1 MKKMFLMGRSEA
13 GKTSLVQALRG
24 EALHYAKT
32 QYTHT
37 DEQVIDSPG
46 EYSETK
52 NCGHALACFSFEADV
67 IAILMAA
74 DEPFTLFNPA
84 CQSFFNRPLVG
95 IITKIN
101 APHADLPMVRS
112 WLAMT
117 GCERIFEV
125 DSATW
130 EGLDE
135 LKAYLAEDI
144 PEQTLREACQKQAL
158 GMREWEPL
166 EQTK

>member
-24 EALHYAKT
+24 ETLHYAKT
-32 QYTHT
+32 QYTNT

-101 APHADLPMVRS
+101 APHANLPMVRS

-125 DSATW
+125 DSATQ

-135 LKAYLAEDI
+135 LKAYLAEDV
-144 PEQTLREACQKQAL
+144 PVQTLREACQKQAL

>member
-32 QYTHT
+32 QYTNT

-101 APHADLPMVRS
+101 APHANLPMVRS

-125 DSATW
+125 DSATR

>member
-1 MKKMFLMGRSEA
+1 MFLMGRSEA

-24 EALHYAKT
+24 ETLHYAKT
-32 QYTHT
+32 QYTNT

-101 APHADLPMVRS
+101 APHANLPMVRS

-125 DSATW
+125 DSATQ

-135 LKAYLAEDI
+135 LKAYLAEDV
-144 PEQTLREACQKQAL
+144 PVQTLREACQKQAL
-158 GMREWEPL
+158 GMREWEPF